1 MAAVRCRVAALL
13 LLLLAAIGT
22 DAARQQPSIVDSET
36 ARDSDLVFED
46 EKPSGSSNFDR
57 LMDIENQENLR
68 LFATHSK
75 PTFEHS
81 EEPVDIAEPLGSS
94 ELSYTA
100 DDVEE
105 FNEDDEEADNEVAL
119 PDEPE
124 QDEQNQSWLMRNV
137 KRIKRSLDSLW
148 GSATPSEPNGE
159 AEHNGTKQGKHKKKA
174 STLEKPRKPKNKKKQ
189 LTKEERQKRREQKEH
204 AAAAGT
210 VSQTTTTQRSSSGT
224 AHQQSVA
231 HNAIS
236 PIDGKSTKFMA
247 ARPKRQY
254 DTTFDDTEGSG
265 FEGSGEN
272 GAGEET
278 WTFYKMTITLD
289 EPFQKSMNYPNSEKM
304 LHTSKLVKDLIDEAL
319 RTDFLVIAKRFEP
332 YPLNK
337 ALTLVTLELNAPK
350 DFNLD
355 EMEDRIRSQLQRG
368 NYELRPDGLSL
379 VLADDADSD
388 LDGKDEN
395 ILDPFRDSTFPGR
408 MDDGDEE
415 EDDEEDE
422 EDDFATDRPIDEA
435 GPNEDEVE
443 PTTEAHYFGSDI
455 EHTEIT
461 DLCRGDDKVRCGKT
475 SVYICAVQWCDN
487 ITDCPNGEDE
497 NESEC
502 QKCGKDEFSCDRTRC
517 VPLQKKCDGHRD
529 CNDGEDEAN
538 CNRGC
543 KPNQIACLD
552 GACIEQTQRCDHV
565 PDCSRGEDE
574 LDCDD
579 VAQCDESSEFLCRED
594 NTCILTDSLCDGRAD
609 CSDGEDEQNCEGCSP
624 YEFQCRWDKQC
635 IPLEKKCDRVYDCYD
650 KTDEQVCDC
659 TVHEFRC
666 DNGYCIPKYQR
677 CDRVN
682 HCNDRSDERGCN
694 DTIENQ
700 CNDEEFLCNNGRCI
714 PKDYTCNDMDDCGDN
729 SDEYS
734 ALCGDSTCMP
744 DELTCYDG
752 GCVSNAVKCDGHND
766 CSDGTDEMG
775 CDASNNPPIKSLG
788 RCAHGQFEC
797 NDGICIADYKH
808 CNGIVD
814 CHDESD
820 ETGCNPDACSPDEFS
835 CDGQCYEMQAF
846 CNGIP
851 DCMDGSDEQN
861 CIICYGDAFHC
872 KSKQCILAEHYC
884 DGEPHCSD
892 GSDELDCKTP
902 SDPCREDEIYC
913 DNRCLED
920 NRRCDGH
927 EDCSDGTD
935 EHGCPSLPEERCEE
949 LQCPDGNCFRHS
961 QRCDGVRNC
970 DDAYDEQNCPCR
982 SNEFTCGDGF
992 CIPNHQ
998 VCNRRTDCADGSD
1011 ERNCSCA
1018 RDEFRCGT
1026 GQCIDN
1032 NRRCDQRIDC
1042 VDGSDE
1048 RDCRPVACR
1057 SNEWKCHDGQCIRH
1071 DQRCDR
1077 RYDCADRSDEL
1088 SCYSCGPNKFR
1099 CENGPCIAMALKC
1112 NGRVDCPY
1120 DTSDELDCTAES
1132 QYVPPPPFDPPR
1144 LNLRT
1149 YPDEQTIKEKEIVEG
1164 NEVVFQCRDE
1174 GPMHAKVR
1182 WVRGN
1187 GQPLPPGTRDMNGRL
1202 EIPNI
1207 RIDHNGEY
1215 VCEAVG
1221 YSKSTPGST
1230 KTVHLTV
1237 ERYNYQRPPTAC
1249 AVNEA
1254 TCMNG
1259 DCILKTQICDGNRD
1273 CNDGSDE
1280 TGCSPYQQCEP
1291 NQFKCRNSKCVL
1303 KTWLCDG
1310 EQDCGDGSDE
1320 ENCATLSPEAP
1331 CRYDE
1336 FQCRTGQCIPKSFQC
1351 DTHPD
1356 CQDKS
1361 DEVGCMSPSVIQP
1374 PPPSLTIPAGG
1385 ILNITCRATGVPVPL
1400 IVWRLNW
1407 GHVPQKCK
1415 SRSDQGL
1422 GRLTCEDM
1430 QPIDSGAYSCE
1441 IINTMGTHFVSP
1453 DTIVIV
1459 TGSGPVC
1466 QQGTFNNKAR
1476 NPADCINCFCFGVS
1490 TTCSSADLYTYALK
1504 PPVSSL
1510 TIVGVEGPWTG
1521 RRELMIG
1528 EFENHNLTA
1537 QRHGV
1542 QLRLTNLVPGRR
1554 VPYYSL
1560 PEEYKGNQLKS
1571 YGGSIRYDVEYD
1583 GTGRPVNAPDVILK
1597 GNGMTLV
1604 HWHSGTFYPDIK
1616 NHVSVSLLPSNW
1628 QRADRTPASREDIMM
1643 VLASIESILIRMQ
1656 YVDGIERN
1664 IELVN
1669 VMMDSAAHDDRG
1681 LGSASLV
1688 EECRCPP
1695 GYRGLSC
1702 ESCEHGYVR
1711 QSSGPWL
1718 GRCVP
1723 RAEEC
1728 RPGYFGDPN
1737 RGIPCSPCPCPVA
1750 GDKSRARSCY
1760 LDNRDN
1766 VVCKCDRGYAGERC
1780 MECDVGYVGNPL
1792 GEGCFP
1798 RPPTNCNSLGTERV
1812 GSDGR
1817 CYCKSGIEGAY
1828 CDRCDNQHFYLHEK
1842 GCIDCFCMG
1851 VVDQCTSTTWTR
1863 DTIQASFADG
1873 RSGFSLISDYNK
1885 PSVIALALPIS
1896 NREIVYRSFGASDDT
1911 FYWRL
1916 PTQFLGNK
1924 LTSFGGSLNYTLRYT
1939 PHSSGGVSRNNSPDV
1954 VLHSSNKIK
1963 LHHYRNNN
1971 GISPYGSSTH
1981 SVAIEED
1988 EWQNYEDGN
1997 TVTREYLLMALANV
2011 SDIFIKATYNTVS
2024 NEAALSHVSLDIAR
2038 DTPYGSGVRAWP
2050 VEQCQCPVGF
2060 IGLSCEDCAPGY
2072 FKGEQGIYLG
2082 LCEPCAC
2089 NGHSSECDSQTGVC
2103 MNCRDNTYGN
2113 NCELCRPPYTGN
2125 ATVGTPYDCT
2135 LSRPDQT
2142 FDCRECDVRG
2152 STGSCQRGCEC
2163 KRLVEGRRCDE
2174 CREGSFNLNARSDTG
2189 CLECFCS
2196 GVTKDCATA
2205 TLFREELPVLIDEF
2219 DNTITLT
2226 DRDGKLMESS
2236 NFNFNPS
2243 INEISYTFRDRE
2255 TYYWSLPHIVLGNQV
2270 LSYGSNLTLTQHVE
2284 GGRPL
2289 PDQDIILIGNG
2300 MKLSWSRDN
2309 YDDGTFTV
2317 PLFERKWT
2325 VTNRRNSYPAS
2336 RADLMTVLANLNHIL
2351 IRATTKESTRVSKL
2365 SDIALGT
2372 AIPTPTASFA
2382 DEVEECYCPKGY
2394 RGTSCEQCEDLHY
2407 RDVYDRSAGLLGAC
2421 KPCPCNRDNSDS
2433 CQMDNRGVVVC
2444 NCREGYSGENC
2455 DNPPTTHHPAIRR
2468 PANSRLP
2475 TKVKCANNAFLHTV
2489 KNSLYDLY
2497 HKCDNDGVEIGML
2510 YKSKRSNEEIDTRPT
2525 MPPRNPVIEVV
2536 INVPSIKI
2544 VEIGD
2549 DFRADC
2555 KAHHIMTKNPIDV
2568 QWTRMNGRM
2577 PDSAYTDRGTL
2588 VITNIQIT
2596 DGGLYVCKA
2605 GSGAEVVY
2613 KQVTINV
2620 SKQEPVK
2627 PTLEISA
2634 PGRYIDQDEYQPAE
2648 VRCTAT
2654 GYPTPSIRWER
2665 VDQPLPYNIVIDGSL
2680 LRFNSLRLN
2689 DAGTYRCVA
2698 SNNVGEDDGL
2708 LTVYVRPAVGPTMA
2722 PPSSHEVE
2730 RIEITPSSF
2739 DGQPGEKIRLVCRCS
2754 PTAQIVWTKL
2764 GEPQLPY
2771 NVNVNNEILII
2782 EHASQEN
2789 TGRYSC
2795 TAYFPNGRVKT
2806 STVDVMITDN
2816 NLPPE
2821 PNRVAP
2827 RVNPLNK
2834 NYVVM
2839 QGSDFSLSCEA
2850 TGTPYPTIKWTLSGK
2865 TFESNV
2871 QQSGS
2876 VLRILNAQP
2885 SNGGVYICVAN
2896 NEEGMDRAYTVIE
2909 IDRRERPV
2917 LEVYP
2922 SEPQSI
2928 KVGESVRL
2936 SCRASA
2942 GVPYPTITWVR
2953 KDRMPL
2959 STRFTNDA
2967 EGVITLREAALE
2979 DAGEYECRAENVAGT
2994 ATIAT
2999 TIEVLQPPIITL
3011 KPNEYYKITEND
3023 DFTINCSATGK
3034 PAPMVTL
3041 TPPRGT
3047 VRSHF
3052 GQQTEG
3058 LREVT
3063 LKLHRAELNDAGTYE
3078 CTAKNAAGED
3088 SQYLTLQVDIKR
3100 GDVGGYDDD
3109 YDTPSRVPTQ
3119 PPRQNNRDPQY
3130 PIYHTYKAV
3139 LGEESHL
3146 LCHEELRSAMTEWRR
3161 SDGRPLPYGSIV
3173 RGGNLTIENTGYD
3186 ANGMYDCVTYTGM
3199 SSQPVTVVRIM
3210 VDVVAPPKITFSPT
3224 MPMTVRPGDKVDIYC
3239 NITGDQPIESRWH
3252 GEQGYP
3258 LPPTVQVY
3266 GNYLRFS
3273 SIALEDAGRYYCSA
3287 SNKHGNTTKVAEVI
3301 VNKNEL
3307 MPEPATYG
3315 QRYYNVVQ
3323 GSSIRLECKL
3333 PSDAPYVNVRYN
3345 WNRREQRLPPN
3356 ARIAPYGK
3364 QMQLSNVAR
3373 DDAGTYE
3380 CSMTYPN
3387 GTVVYDSVVL
3397 TITDGMTSRPTNVP
3411 SLRIE
3416 PCIEVPPYYAKVIHI
3431 IYLSC
3436 VRDSTP
3442 RVHRGRKR
3450 NVSRLGLS
3458 GGTRSS
3464 TVKDA
3469 ALADK
3474 DVSVD
3479 RPKRPPTYL
3488 FAPES
3493 LPILQ
3498 LEPARSM
3505 VRPGES
3511 VVVDCSSSAG
3521 TDVPIR
3527 WEKSDGTPLP
3537 YNIRQEGNRLYIQN
3551 AREDDTGSYTC
3562 ICYTDD
3568 GLRYITDFQLEVEE
3582 NTIPDVLPRST
3593 SRLEFAERGTTVKLQ
3608 CNTDQYPTSYQW
3620 TRENGE
3626 LPSDRDTRGSTLILP
3641 NVQAS
3646 DAGKYVCS
3654 AKHGGQLVNV
3664 VTTLVVNNVIPFFP
3678 QSPLS
3683 YMEFKSFDNVY
3694 SKFYFEISFKPEKM
3708 NGLILYA
3715 SQRRPN
3721 QDYIALSLRNGYP
3734 QFRFNFDGQQVV
3746 LQPEKPVH
3754 MGKWHTVKVNRVRN
3768 NGFLLVDDQTPV
3780 NFPEKL
3786 KFYGLNLDDHL
3797 FVGGV
3802 PQFDQV
3808 PASAMEFKE
3817 GFVGCISRLKLND
3830 REVQLY
3836 QDALETVGITTCEP
3850 CAEDPCNNAG
3860 TCMEAQTAQG
3870 FSCLCRDG
3878 FTGRNC
3884 QHEGDGCSM
3893 DTCGV
3898 GRCEE
3903 TDSGTE
3909 CYCPIHKTGDRCQY
3923 TEHYTDATLA
3933 FKDGSYAA
3941 YDKFQSK
3948 RSIRFRFKPDSLENG
3963 IMFYAAEHEQSYGDF
3978 MAAIL
3983 NNGFVELRYSV
3994 AGKMKPLIV
4003 RSTVPIEVG
4012 QWHTVS
4018 AGRSKAGIGY
4028 LQVDD
4033 EPVHN
4038 EVSNR
4043 NTPILLQTKVY
4054 AGGYDKR
4061 LLLSQEIGVRRGF
4074 EGCIAELETSG
4085 NKLNMIDDIR
4095 DSANVYHCGH
4105 AGAPQPYPSGDQ
4117 NPVTCRPGRGGD
4129 DCETITDICL
4139 EQRPCENGALC
4150 QTHQGGQNYT
4160 CTCQPGYLGLR
4171 CEVQYNT
4178 LVASRF
4184 AGNGFIEINPK
4195 AFKNNENQVT
4205 TEIAIMFSTQEQN
4218 GLLIWYGQRNDEE
4231 FLGHD
4236 YIALA
4241 IQSGFAELT
4250 IRMDG
4255 QESYVR
4261 NSDVYVSDQE
4271 RHVALIRR
4279 ERNQFHLQVDSLT
4292 VHGETRPTGKQT
4304 MDIPGSIYVGGVPD
4318 IERVTGN
4325 RFNESFNGCVFSVE
4339 NIEEN
4344 QSIELRDYA
4353 IRTVNVDVC
4362 DEPDLGP
4369 EPPVV

>member
-1 MAAVRCRVAALL
+1 MISPWHVMANGWRYPHSCSFTLPIMFSTTLVLTLL
-13 LLLLAAIGT
+13 LLFFRISLTDCGPSDFICDDGT
-22 DAARQQPSIVDSET
+22 C
-36 ARDSDLVFED
+36 
-46 EKPSGSSNFDR
+46 
-57 LMDIENQENLR
+57 
-68 LFATHSK
+68 
-75 PTFEHS
+75 
-81 EEPVDIAEPLGSS
+81 
-94 ELSYTA
+94 
-100 DDVEE
+100 
-105 FNEDDEEADNEVAL
+105 
-119 PDEPE
+119 
-124 QDEQNQSWLMRNV
+124 
-137 KRIKRSLDSLW
+137 
-148 GSATPSEPNGE
+148 
-159 AEHNGTKQGKHKKKA
+159 
-174 STLEKPRKPKNKKKQ
+174 
-189 LTKEERQKRREQKEH
+189 
-204 AAAAGT
+204 
-210 VSQTTTTQRSSSGT
+210 
-224 AHQQSVA
+224 
-231 HNAIS
+231 
-236 PIDGKSTKFMA
+236 
-247 ARPKRQY
+247 
-254 DTTFDDTEGSG
+254 
-265 FEGSGEN
+265 
-272 GAGEET
+272 
-278 WTFYKMTITLD
+278 
-289 EPFQKSMNYPNSEKM
+289 
-304 LHTSKLVKDLIDEAL
+304 
-319 RTDFLVIAKRFEP
+319 
-332 YPLNK
+332 
-337 ALTLVTLELNAPK
+337 
-350 DFNLD
+350 
-355 EMEDRIRSQLQRG
+355 
-368 NYELRPDGLSL
+368 
-379 VLADDADSD
+379 
-388 LDGKDEN
+388 
-395 ILDPFRDSTFPGR
+395 LDPLKQC
-408 MDDGDEE
+408 DD
-415 EDDEEDE
+415 
-422 EDDFATDRPIDEA
+422 
-435 GPNEDEVE
+435 
-443 PTTEAHYFGSDI
+443 
-455 EHTEIT
+455 
-461 DLCRGDDKVRCGKT
+461 
-475 SVYICAVQWCDN
+475 
-487 ITDCPNGEDE
+487 
-497 NESEC
+497 
-502 QKCGKDEFSCDRTRC
+502 
-517 VPLQKKCDGHRD
+517 
-529 CNDGEDEAN
+529 
-538 CNRGC
+538 
-543 KPNQIACLD
+543 
-552 GACIEQTQRCDHV
+552 V

-574 LDCDD
+574 VNCG
-579 VAQCDESSEFLCRED
+579 VAECDETSEFLCRSD
-594 NTCILTDSLCDGRAD
+594 NTCILKESVCDRRPD
-609 CSDGEDEQNCEGCSP
+609 CSNGEDEENCEGCMP
-624 YEFQCRWDKQC
+624 YEFQCRWDKAC
-635 IPLEKKCDRVYDCYD
+635 IPLEKKCDRVYDCHD
-650 KTDEQVCDC
+650 RTDEQVCDRC
-659 TVHEFRC
+659 HDHEFRC
-666 DNGYCIPKYQR
+666 DNG
-677 CDRVN
+677 
-682 HCNDRSDERGCN
+682 
-694 DTIENQ
+694 
-700 CNDEEFLCNNGRCI
+700 RCI
-714 PKDYTCNDMDDCGDN
+714 SRDDTCNEIDDCGDS
-729 SDEYS
+729 SDEH
-734 ALCGDSTCMP
+734 LPECGDYSNCHE
-744 DELTCYDG
+744 DEHTCYDG
-752 GCVSNAVKCDGHND
+752 GCVSRSVVCDGHMD
-766 CSDGTDEMG
+766 CADGTDEID
-775 CDASNNPPIKSLG
+775 CEPTPPIKSLT
-788 RCAHGQFEC
+788 RCGQGQFEC

-820 ETGCNPDACSPDEFS
+820 ETDCNPDACSADEFS
-835 CDGQCYEMQAF
+835 CDGQCYEMQAH

-851 DCMDGSDEQN
+851 DCADGSDEQD
-861 CIICYGDAFHC
+861 CIVCNGDAFHC
-872 KSKQCILAEHYC
+872 KNKQCILAAHYC

-892 GSDELDCKTP
+892 GSDELNCKPP
-902 SDPCREDEIYC
+902 SDPCREEEIYC
-913 DNRCLED
+913 DGRCIEE

-927 EDCSDGTD
+927 EDCSDGID
-935 EHGCPSLPEERCEE
+935 EQGCSPLSHEVASPHERSERCEE
-949 LQCPDGNCFRHS
+949 LQCPDGVCFRHS
-961 QRCDGVRNC
+961 QRCDGRRDC
-970 DDAYDEQNCPCR
+970 FDAYDEQNCPCR
-982 SNEFTCGDGF
+982 ADEFTCGNGI
-992 CIPNHQ
+992 CIPSYD
-998 VCNRRTDCADGSD
+998 VCNRRADCADGSD

-1018 RDEFRCGT
+1018 PDKFRCGT
-1026 GQCIDN
+1026 GQCIDSS
-1032 NRRCDQRIDC
+1032 RRCDHRVDC
-1042 VDGSDE
+1042 SDGSDE
-1048 RDCRPVACR
+1048 RDCRPTACR
-1057 SNEWKCHDGQCIRH
+1057 ADEWKCHDGQCILL
-1071 DQRCDR
+1071 DQRCNR
-1077 RYDCADRSDEL
+1077 RYDCADRSDEM
-1088 SCYSCGPNKFR
+1088 SCNRCGPNKFR
-1099 CENGPCIAMALKC
+1099 CENGPCIAMTLKC
-1112 NGRVDCPY
+1112 NGRVDCPF
-1120 DTSDELDCTAES
+1120 DTSDELDCTDEF
-1132 QYVPPPPFDPPR
+1132 QYVTPPYDQ

-1149 YPDEQTIKEKEIVEG
+1149 YPDDQTIKES

-1174 GPMHAKVR
+1174 GPMHAKVK

-1187 GQPLPPGTRDMNGRL
+1187 GLPLPPGSRDMNGRL
-1202 EIPNI
+1202 EIPMI
-1207 RIDHNGEY
+1207 RFDHSGEY

-1221 YSKSTPGST
+1221 YSQGTPGSR
-1230 KTVHLTV
+1230 KPVYLTV
-1237 ERYNYQRPPTAC
+1237 ERYNYQRPPSAC
-1249 AVNEA
+1249 ATNEA

-1273 CNDGSDE
+1273 CSDGSDE

-1303 KTWLCDG
+1303 NTWLCDG

-1320 ENCATLSPEAP
+1320 ENCATLSPDAP

-1336 FQCRTGQCIPKSFQC
+1336 FLCRTGQCIPKSFQC

-1361 DEVGCMSPSVIQP
+1361 DEVGCMAPSVIQP
-1374 PPPSLTIPAGG
+1374 PPPSLSIPAGG

-1407 GHVPQKCK
+1407 GHVPSKCV
-1415 SRSDQGL
+1415 SRSDQGF

-1476 NPADCINCFCFGVS
+1476 NPTDCINCFCFGVS

-1510 TIVGVEGPWTG
+1510 TIVGVEGPWSG
-1521 RRELMIG
+1521 RRELLVA

-1571 YGGSIRYDVEYD
+1571 YGGSIRYEVEYD

-1597 GNGMTLV
+1597 GNGMTLLY
-1604 HWHSGTFYPDIK
+1604 WHSGTFFPDIK
-1616 NHVSVSLLPSNW
+1616 NHVSVSLLPGNW
-1628 QRADRTPASREDIMM
+1628 VRTDRTQATREDIMM
-1643 VLASIESILIRMQ
+1643 VLANIESILIRMQ

-1688 EECRCPP
+1688 EECRCPH

-1702 ESCEHGYVR
+1702 ESCEPGYVR

-1728 RPGYFGDPN
+1728 RPGYYGDPN

-1750 GDKSRARSCY
+1750 GEKSRARSCY
-1760 LDNRDN
+1760 LDTRGN
-1766 VVCKCDRGYAGERC
+1766 VMCRCDRGYAGERC

-1798 RPPTNCNSLGTERV
+1798 RPTSNCNSLGTERV

-1817 CYCKSGIEGAY
+1817 CYCKPGIEGAY
-1828 CDRCDNQHFYLHEK
+1828 CDRCANQHFYMHDK
-1842 GCIDCFCMG
+1842 GCVECFCMG
-1851 VVDQCTSTTWTR
+1851 VVNQCSSTSWTR

-1885 PSVIALALPIS
+1885 PSVIALALPAS
-1896 NREIVYRSFGASDDT
+1896 NSEIVYRNFGASDDT

-1924 LTSFGGSLNYTLRYT
+1924 LTSFGGALNYTLRYT

-1954 VLHSSNKIK
+1954 VLHSGNKIK
-1963 LHHYRNNN
+1963 LHHYRTTN

-1981 SVAIEED
+1981 SVAIVED

-2050 VEQCQCPVGF
+2050 VEQCQCPSGH

-2072 FKGEQGIYLG
+2072 YKGDQGIYLG

-2089 NGHSSECDSQTGVC
+2089 NGHSGECDAQTGVC
-2103 MNCRDNTYGN
+2103 RNCRDNTYGN
-2113 NCELCRPPYTGN
+2113 NCELCLPPYVGN
-2125 ATVGTPYDCT
+2125 ATGGTQYDCT

-2152 STGSCQRGCEC
+2152 FTGSCQRGCVC
-2163 KRLVEGRRCDE
+2163 KQLVEGRRCDQ
-2174 CREGSFNLNARSDTG
+2174 CREGSFGLSMHHDTG

-2196 GVTKDCATA
+2196 GVTKSCGSSN
-2205 TLFREELPVLIDEF
+2205 LYREELPVLVDAF

-2226 DRDGKLMESS
+2226 DRDGILKESK
-2236 NFNFNPS
+2236 NFNINPS

-2270 LSYGSNLTLTQHVE
+2270 LSYGANLTFTQQVE

-2289 PDQDIILIGNG
+2289 PDQDIILIGSG
-2300 MKLSWSRDN
+2300 MKLSWSRDS
-2309 YDDGTFTV
+2309 YDDRTFTV
-2317 PLFERKWT
+2317 PLLERKWT

-2336 RADLMTVLANLNHIL
+2336 RSDLLTVLANLEHIL

-2372 AIPTPTASFA
+2372 AIPTPTAQNA
-2382 DEVEECYCPKGY
+2382 IEVEMCRCPKGY

-2407 RDVYDRSAGLLGAC
+2407 RDIYDRSAGLLGAC
-2421 KPCPCNRDNSDS
+2421 KPCPCNRDNADS

-2455 DNPPTTHHPAIRR
+2455 DNQ
-2468 PANSRLP
+2468 
-2475 TKVKCANNAFLHTV
+2475 
-2489 KNSLYDLY
+2489 
-2497 HKCDNDGVEIGML
+2497 
-2510 YKSKRSNEEIDTRPT
+2510 IDTRPT
-2525 MPPRNPVIEVV
+2525 TPTRPPVIEVV

-2544 VEIGD
+2544 VEIGE

-2555 KAHHIMTKNPIDV
+2555 RAHHIITQNPIDV

-2577 PDSAYTDRGTL
+2577 PESAYTDRGTL

-2620 SKQEPVK
+2620 SKQEPVR
-2627 PTLEISA
+2627 PTLRLSPA
-2634 PGRYIDQDEYQPAE
+2634 FIDQDEYQPAE
-2648 VRCTAT
+2648 AHCTAA
-2654 GYPTPSIRWER
+2654 GYPAPAIRWER
-2665 VDQPLPYNIVIDGSL
+2665 VDQPLPYNIVVDGGL
-2680 LRFNSLRLN
+2680 LRFNSLRMM

-2698 SNNVGEDDGL
+2698 NNGVGEEDGL
-2708 LTVYVRPAVGPTMA
+2708 LTVYVRPAVGPTVP
-2722 PPSSHEVE
+2722 PPSSHEIE
-2730 RIEITPSSF
+2730 LIEIMPSSF
-2739 DGQPGEKIRLVCRCS
+2739 DGQPGEKIRLICRCS
-2754 PTAQIVWTKL
+2754 PNAAVVWTKL
-2764 GEPQLPY
+2764 GEPKLPY
-2771 NVNVNNEILII
+2771 NVNVTNEILII

-2834 NYVVM
+2834 NYIVM
-2839 QGSDFSLSCEA
+2839 QDTDFSLSCEA
-2850 TGTPYPTIKWTLSGK
+2850 TGTPYPTLKWTLSGK
-2865 TFESNV
+2865 TFERNV
-2871 QQSGS
+2871 QQSGN
-2876 VLRILNAQP
+2876 VLRISKAQP
-2885 SNGGVYICVAN
+2885 NNGGVYICVAS

-2909 IDRRERPV
+2909 IERRERPT
-2917 LEVYP
+2917 LEIYP

-2942 GVPYPTITWVR
+2942 GIPYPTITWVR

-2959 STRFTNDA
+2959 SSRFTNDA
-2967 EGVITLREAALE
+2967 QGVITLREATLE
-2979 DAGEYECRAENVAGT
+2979 DAGEYECRADNVAGT
-2994 ATIAT
+2994 AVIAT

-3011 KPNEYYKITEND
+3011 RPNEYHKITEND
-3023 DFTINCSATGK
+3023 DFTIHCAATGK

-3041 TPPRGT
+3041 IPPQGAM
-3047 VRSHF
+3047 RSHF
-3052 GQQTEG
+3052 GQQTAG

-3063 LKLHRAELNDAGTYE
+3063 LNLHRAELNDAGTYE
-3078 CTAKNAAGED
+3078 CKATNAAGED
-3088 SQYLTLQVDIKR
+3088 SQYLTLQVDTKR
-3100 GDVGGYDDD
+3100 GDVGVYDGDFDD
-3109 YDTPSRVPTQ
+3109 PSGRVQ
-3119 PPRQNNRDPQY
+3119 APRPNHRDPQ
-3130 PIYHTYKAV
+3130 PPFVHTYKAM
-3139 LGEESHL
+3139 LGEETNL
-3146 LCHEELRSAMTEWRR
+3146 MCQEELRSARTEWRR
-3161 SDGRPLPYGSIV
+3161 SDGRSLPYDSIV
-3173 RGGNLTIENTGYD
+3173 RGGNLTIANTGYD
-3186 ANGMYDCVTYTGM
+3186 ANGMYDCVTYTSS
-3199 SSQPVTVVRIM
+3199 SSQPVTIVRIM
-3210 VDVVAPPKITFSPT
+3210 VEVVAPPKITFSPT

-3239 NITGDQPIESRWH
+3239 NITGEQPIESRWH
-3252 GEQGYP
+3252 GEHGYN
-3258 LPPTVQVY
+3258 LPPSVQVY
-3266 GNYLRFS
+3266 RNYLRFN
-3273 SIALEDAGRYYCSA
+3273 SIALEDAGRYYCTA

-3307 MPEPATYG
+3307 MPEPPTFG

-3323 GSSIRLECKL
+3323 GSSIQLDCKL
-3333 PSDAPYVNVRYN
+3333 PPDAPYVNVRYD
-3345 WNRREQRLPPN
+3345 WHRRGQQLPSN
-3356 ARIAPYGK
+3356 ARVAPNGK
-3364 QMQLSNVAR
+3364 QMQLTQVAR
-3373 DDAGTYE
+3373 NDAGTYE
-3380 CSMTYPN
+3380 CRMTYPN

-3397 TITDGMTSRPTNVP
+3397 TITDGRTRRPTTVP
-3411 SLRIE
+3411 NLRKE
-3416 PCIEVPPYYAKVIHI
+3416 LCIEIPYATVIHI
-3431 IYLSC
+3431 IRISC
-3436 VRDSTP
+3436 LRVSTP
-3442 RVHRGRKR
+3442 RPHRGRKR
-3450 NVSRLGLS
+3450 NTSRLGQS
-3458 GGTRSS
+3458 DVSRS

-3469 ALADK
+3469 ALADE

-3479 RPKRPPTYL
+3479 RPKRPPTYQ

-3498 LEPARSM
+3498 LKPSHSM

-3511 VVVDCSSSAG
+3511 LVVDCSSSAG
-3521 TDVPIR
+3521 PNVPIR
-3527 WEKSDGTPLP
+3527 WEKSDGTSLP
-3537 YNIRQEGNRLYIQN
+3537 YNIHQEGNRLYIQN
-3551 AREDDTGSYTC
+3551 AREDDSGSYRC
-3562 ICYTDD
+3562 VCYTED
-3568 GLRYITDFQLEVEE
+3568 GLRYISDFQLEVEA

-3608 CNTDQYPTSYQW
+3608 CNSDQYPTSYSW
-3620 TRENGE
+3620 IRVDGD
-3626 LPSDRDTRGSTLILP
+3626 LPSDRDTHGSNLMLP

-3646 DAGKYVCS
+3646 DAGKYICS
-3654 AKHGGQLVNV
+3654 AKHGGQSVDV
-3664 VTTLVVNNVIPFFP
+3664 VITLVVNNVIPFFP

-3683 YMEFKSFDNVY
+3683 YIEFKSFENVY

-3721 QDYIALSLRNGYP
+3721 NDYIALSLRNGYP
-3734 QFRFNFDGQQVV
+3734 QFRFNFDGQQVT

-3754 MGKWHTVKVNRVRN
+3754 MGEWHTVKVNRVRN

-3786 KFYGLNLDDHL
+3786 KFHGLNLDDHL

-3802 PQFDQV
+3802 PQFDQLPV
-3808 PASAMEFKE
+3808 NATVYKE
-3817 GFVGCISRLKLND
+3817 GFVGCISRLKLNE

-3850 CAEDPCNNAG
+3850 CAEDPCNHAG

-3878 FTGRNC
+3878 YTGRNC
-3884 QHEGDGCSM
+3884 QHEGDGCSA
-3893 DTCGV
+3893 DTCGM

-3963 IMFYAAEHEQSYGDF
+3963 IMFYAAEHEQAYGDF
-3978 MAAIL
+3978 MTVIL
-3983 NNGFVELRYSV
+3983 NNGYVELRYSV
-3994 AGKMKPLIV
+3994 AGKTKPLII
-4003 RSTVPIEVG
+4003 RSTTPIMVD

-4033 EPVHN
+4033 EPVLN

-4043 NTPILLQTKVY
+4043 NTPIQLKSKVY

-4061 LLLSQEIGVRRGF
+4061 LLLNQEIGVQRGF

-4085 NKLNMIDDIR
+4085 NKLNMIADIR

-4105 AGAPQPYPSGDQ
+4105 EGAPQPDASDDET
-4117 NPVTCRPGRGGD
+4117 PVTCPPGRAGY

-4139 EQRPCENGALC
+4139 DQRPCENGANC

-4160 CTCQPGYLGLR
+4160 CICQPGYLGLR
-4171 CEVQYNT
+4171 CETQFNA
-4178 LVASRF
+4178 LVAAHFS
-4184 AGNGFIEINPK
+4184 GNGFIEVNPK
-4195 AFKNNENQVT
+4195 AFNYNENQVT
-4205 TEIAIMFSTQEQN
+4205 TEIAIMFSAYQPN
-4218 GLLIWYGQRNDEE
+4218 GLLVWYGQRNDEE
-4231 FLGHD
+4231 FLGND

-4241 IQSGFAELT
+4241 VQNGFVELT

-4261 NSDVYVSDQE
+4261 NEDVHVVDNE

-4304 MDIPGSIYVGGVPD
+4304 MEIPGSIYVGGVPD

-4325 RFNESFNGCVFSVE
+4325 RYNESFVGCVFSIE
-4339 NIEEN
+4339 NIE
-4344 QSIELRDYA
+4344 QKQGIELRDYA

-4362 DEPDLGP
+4362 EDTDLGT